1 MAQSISRQQKAD
13 VSTVKKKVQL
23 LRVKKVSKKSKNRFI
38 DLGSKVTPI
47 LQPYVNRI
55 SVFGSY
61 ARGDATAESDIDLL
75 IALKPA
81 EMRPILGLFEFIKL
95 EQTLERE
102 LGREVDLVTEEGLN
116 PRRKVN
122 IEKDRVILYEE
133 KTSLRGKYKGRGL
146 MKAFLAGKKREKEL

>member
-1 MAQSISRQQKAD
+1 MAQVISRQQKASS
-13 VSTVKKKVQL
+13 STIKKKAQL

-47 LQPYVNRI
+47 LRPYVNRI

-81 EMRPILGLFEFIKL
+81 DTRPVLGLFDFIKL
-95 EQTLERE
+95 EEALAKK
-102 LGREVDLVTEEGLN
+102 LGCEVDLITEEGLN
-116 PRRKVN
+116 PRRKSN
-122 IEKDRVILYEE
+122 IEKDSVILYEA
-133 KTSLRGKYKGRGL
+133 K
-146 MKAFLAGKKREKEL
+146 